1 MTDADDAA
9 DTGDSGDGGGVVDRA
24 KSAGMEVL
32 GTVVDAVLDAL

>member
-9 DTGDSGDGGGVVDRA
+9 DTGDSGDDGGVVGRA
-24 KSAGMEVL
+24 KSAGMDVL